1 MRPCVDNTDRNPLA
15 EWEVELD
22 EFKPCIYPLENP
34 FAMAGFS
41 NQMRWELKM
50 ATPENKHKKQREY
63 T

>member
-22 EFKPCIYPLENP
+22 EFKPMYPSENP

-41 NQMRWELKM
+41 NRMRWELKM
-50 ATPENKHKKQREY
+50 ATPENKHKKHREY